1 MLLSLFRSVKSEK
14 ILYQGAITLEE
25 DAVDIVSI
33 LQTSIEKDEDTNS
46 YNDVSKESCRQA
58 LHFLI
63 CDSCFWCASCIR
75 LDALDVKCPSC
86 NGNNVEWMRIN
97 DGEIHK
103 FDCDRKDLAVR
114 EFFFDSWDGIT

>member
-1 MLLSLFRSVKSEK
+1 LSLFKSVKSEN
-14 ILYQGAITLEE
+14 ILYQRAITLVE

-33 LQTSIEKDEDTNS
+33 LQTSVEKDEDTNI
-46 YNDVSKESCRQA
+46 YNNGSKESYRQP

-86 NGNNVEWMRIN
+86 NGNKVEWMPIN

-103 FDCDRKDLAVR
+103 VYYYRKDLRVR
-114 EFFFDSWDGIT
+114 EFFFDSRDGIT